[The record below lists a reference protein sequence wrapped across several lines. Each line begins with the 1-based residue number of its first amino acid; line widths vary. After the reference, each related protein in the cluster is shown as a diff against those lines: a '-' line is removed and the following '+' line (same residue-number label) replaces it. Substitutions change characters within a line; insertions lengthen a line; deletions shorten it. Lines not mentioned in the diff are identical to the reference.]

1 MLTAK
6 TALLDYVEAKDAS
19 RDVAFVCRGC
29 EKPVILHAG
38 KIRAWHFQHHPD
50 VKCAFGAKMSL
61 AHLDTQR
68 ALATAFRARGAHVEL
83 ESWLP
88 GLAGDRRID
97 VLVHPPNRADR
108 RIAIEVQ
115 QVDITVEQIAARS
128 RCYRAQGVAPLWLRL
143 LNFDRFQTADRIDGT
158 GEIWIDKYSIRSW
171 ERWAHDELGA
181 LWFCDAGTGLIWR
194 GRFTKAYGFREASDF
209 YSPGGDYNS
218 FSGGYTELSRFVG
231 LALDG
236 PYPADALR
244 LTRGGSLTR
253 RGAITGKLLAP
264 PTAPPAS
271 EGLRRQLRIELRNTY
286 PWEICELEQLVDG
299 RWRAAVTHPAVG
311 EWRLQE
317 DGIEPDGGGIKAGE
331 RQ

>member
-6 TALLDYVEAKDAS
+6 TNLLDYVEAKDAS
-19 RDVAFVCRGC
+19 RAMAFHCRGC

-38 KIRAWHFQHHPD
+38 KIRPWHFQHHPD
-50 VKCAFGAKMSL
+50 VRCAFGAKMSA

-68 ALATAFRARGAHVEL
+68 ALAAAFRARGAYVEL

-97 VLVHPPNRADR
+97 VLVHPPGQADR

-115 QVDITVEQIAARS
+115 QVDITVEAIAARS
-128 RCYRAQGVAPLWLRL
+128 QCYRAQGVAPLWLRL
-143 LNFDRFQTADRIDGT
+143 LNFDRLETADRIDGT

-194 GRFTKAYGFREASDF
+194 GRFTKAYGFREASEF
-209 YSPGGDYNS
+209 YSAGGDYNS
-218 FSGGYTELSRFVG
+218 FSGGYSELSRFGG

-236 PYPADALR
+236 PYRAADLR

-253 RGAITGKLLAP
+253 RRAITGKFLAP
-264 PTAPPAS
+264 QDAPPAS
-271 EGLRRQLRIELRNTY
+271 QALRRQLRVEQGNTY
-286 PWEICELEQLVDG
+286 PWEICELEQRVDDC
-299 RWRAAVTHPAVG
+299 WRAAVTRPAGGAWRRGSSLVG
-311 EWRLQE
+311 
-317 DGIEPDGGGIKAGE
+317 
-331 RQ
+331 